1 MPLIAIL
8 FYYREEERISNNLHI
23 NGCILEES
31 KNFPF
36 PTNDFVKLVE
46 EIEKISIVDKV
57 SLGKD
62 YMKIFEITKVRKK

>member
-1 MPLIAIL
+1 MDV
-8 FYYREEERISNNLHI
+8 YQKK
-23 NGCILEES
+23 S
-31 KNFPF
+31 KTFPF